1 MNPEMRIKILEKL
14 ENESLTSEE
23 VKFVNSIL
31 SGDETLKE
39 DMTLSREIEEAM
51 GEKDIILLR
60 NQLKNITGQ
69 TAKSSENRHLTDAE
83 AYFGL
88 SEEIFNPVNLDAQDV
103 EEHQI
108 GNYLQKLHIKNH
120 DISSREIVHDLYNEK
135 EEVREIDNQLMSP
148 EDEKLFGEIRE
159 AMVEKEIMDLRANL
173 KSIANSVCIHERT
186 LEEIEDFV
194 DGDLDDEIEA
204 LIKEEMLTNSAL
216 ASEIELHGEV
226 NIAVGESDI
235 MKLRDRLKNII
246 ASEYSHSK
254 SIEEIDSYITED
266 IDEYAAA
273 LFEEEL
279 FENPGLAHDLAFQ
292 KDVDRAIAESDVMA
306 LRTKL
311 QQISIEEQEK
321 DAELLGVAS
330 PKRKNLY
337 WYAAASVIVAMIA
350 ISSLLSQSPKSD
362 QELYATYYQPYKPGS
377 NVSRSADASTTQL
390 DIATREIDK
399 GNNSLALTM
408 LEKASYDKNDGF
420 TISFYSGVAMQEL
433 GQYKNAIHSFSEV
446 VRHGD
451 NLLVEQSEWYIGLCY
466 LRIEE
471 RDKALRQ
478 FRNIVARNG
487 FYKEKSRKLLRQLE

>member
-1 MNPEMRIKILEKL
+1 
-14 ENESLTSEE
+14 
-23 VKFVNSIL
+23 
-31 SGDETLKE
+31 
-39 DMTLSREIEEAM
+39 
-51 GEKDIILLR
+51 
-60 NQLKNITGQ
+60 
-69 TAKSSENRHLTDAE
+69 
-83 AYFGL
+83 
-88 SEEIFNPVNLDAQDV
+88 
-103 EEHQI
+103 
-108 GNYLQKLHIKNH
+108 
-120 DISSREIVHDLYNEK
+120 
-135 EEVREIDNQLMSP
+135 
-148 EDEKLFGEIRE
+148 
-159 AMVEKEIMDLRANL
+159 MVEKEIMDLRANL

-186 LEEIEDFV
+186 LEEIEDFL
-194 DGDLDDEIEA
+194 DGDLDAEIEA
-204 LIKEEMLTNSAL
+204 LIKEEMLTNPAL
-216 ASEIELHGEV
+216 ANEIELHGEV

-235 MKLRDRLKNII
+235 MKLRDGLKNIM

-254 SIEEIDSYITED
+254 SIEEIDSYIYED
-266 IDEYAAA
+266 MDEYVAA

-279 FENPGLAHDLAFQ
+279 LENSGLANDLAFQ
-292 KDVDRAIAESDVMA
+292 KDLDRAIAESDVMA

-321 DAELLGVAS
+321 NAELLGVAS

-362 QELYATYYQPYKPGS
+362 QQLYSSYYQPYKAGS
-377 NVSRSADASTTQL
+377 NVSRSATAATDQM
-390 DIATREIDK
+390 DIAIREIDK
-399 GNNSLALTM
+399 GYYSLALTT
-408 LEKASYDKNDGF
+408 LEKASNVDNDGF
-420 TISFYSGVAMQEL
+420 SISFYSGVALQEL

-478 FRNIVARNG
+478 FRNIVARDG